1 MLTLP
6 EMDYDIVGSAV
17 LFNTPREEV
26 DRTIEQFLIMSEK
39 NNLKTHLCLID
50 NSPSPV
56 FQISPRH
63 SAISYLFSNRNLGYG
78 RAHNIAI
85 RASRSRTTYNLVM
98 NTDVTYN
105 PDAVSR
111 LKSTLDS
118 DTTAGLAAPRT
129 LYSDGH
135 LQYVCRLLPT
145 PRNVFLRRF
154 LPNSNVTRKADE
166 DYELRWWDHATAANI
181 PFFQASFLLLR
192 TNLCTDI
199 GGFDERFFLYAEDI
213 DLCRR
218 IHEKAKTLYVP
229 DAYVTHEYRRY
240 NRHSLRGTLY
250 AIHSHCQYFNKWGWL
265 FDRSRSEINSAT
277 IKELLTKQH
286 IS

>member
-6 EMDYDIVGSAV
+6 EAEYDIVGSAV
-17 LFNTPREEV
+17 LFNTPRQEA
-26 DRTIEQFLIMSEK
+26 DRTIEQFLRMSDQ
-39 NNLKTHLCLID
+39 NNLKTHLCIID

-56 FQISPRH
+56 YPTPPQNNR
-63 SAISYLFSNRNLGYG
+63 ISYLFSNRNLGYG

-85 RASRSRTTYNLVM
+85 RASKSRTKYSLVM
-98 NTDVTYN
+98 NTDVTYE

-111 LKSTLDS
+111 LKSTLDT
-118 DTTAGLAAPRT
+118 DLTAGLAAPRT
-129 LYSDGH
+129 LYPDGT

-154 LPNSNVTRKADE
+154 FPNSVLTKKADE
-166 DYELRWWDHATAANI
+166 NYELRWWNHATTANI

-192 TNLCTDI
+192 TSLCAQI

-218 IHEKAKTLYVP
+218 IHERAKTLYVP

-250 AIHSHCQYFNKWGWL
+250 AIRSHFQYFNKWGWL
-265 FDRSRSEINSAT
+265 IDRSRSRINSIT
-277 IKELLTKQH
+277 IKQLLKQ
-286 IS
+286 